1 MICYANS
8 SQQLS
13 LVMIH
18 LLFLEQKREG
28 RIERE
33 MFCLL
38 LGRKGEGQRIP
49 PASVVS
55 QLQTLKLISL
65 PQLQV
70 IFMPK
75 WNKKLGGCH
84 ILIFIN
90 AKAIKNPF
98 VVLMLELFT
107 VLLLLKNNMLKSDSP
122 HPTP

>member
-1 MICYANS
+1 MICYADS

-55 QLQTLKLISL
+55 QL

-75 WNKKLGGCH
+75 
-84 ILIFIN
+84 
-90 AKAIKNPF
+90 
-98 VVLMLELFT
+98 VE
-107 VLLLLKNNMLKSDSP
+107 
-122 HPTP
+122 

>member
-1 MICYANS
+1 
-8 SQQLS
+8 
-13 LVMIH
+13 MIH

-49 PASVVS
+49 TASVVS
-55 QLQTLKLISL
+55 QL

-90 AKAIKNPF
+90 AKAIKKYICGIDVRTF
-98 VVLMLELFT
+98 HCSLATEE
-107 VLLLLKNNMLKSDSP
+107 
-122 HPTP
+122 